1 MRRRKPIR
9 SPHRITIA
17 LALALTSALLV
28 AGGATAGGR
37 PISIDL
43 TGAAEAP
50 GPGDPDGSGTA
61 SFTFNPGTG
70 EVCYEF
76 SVTGVEPLAAA
87 HIHVA
92 PVGSPG
98 PVVIP
103 LPPTSATGG
112 SGCVTA
118 DRELIRAILIDPSA
132 YYFNVHNAPF
142 PAGALR
148 GQLTR

>member
-1 MRRRKPIR
+1 MRSTRKFSI
-9 SPHRITIA
+9 SIA
-17 LALALTSALLV
+17 LALALTSVLAL
-28 AGGATAGGR
+28 AGGAMAGGR
-37 PISIDL
+37 PFSVEL

-61 SFTFNPGTG
+61 SFTFNAGTG
-70 EVCYEF
+70 EVCYDYT
-76 SVTGVEPLAAA
+76 VTGVAPLTAA

-92 PVGSPG
+92 PIGSPG
-98 PVVIP
+98 PVVIATP
-103 LPPTSATGG
+103 KTSDTGG

-118 DRELIRAILIDPSA
+118 DRDLIVAILTDPSA
-132 YYFNVHNAPF
+132 YYFNVHNAEF

>member
-1 MRRRKPIR
+1 MR
-9 SPHRITIA
+9 SPRRFTIA
-17 LALALTSALLV
+17 FSLALTSALLV

-61 SFTFNPGTG
+61 SFTFNPGQG
-70 EVCYEF
+70 EVCYEY
-76 SVTGVEPLAAA
+76 SVTGVEPLTAA

-92 PVGSPG
+92 SVGSPG

-103 LPPTSATGG
+103 LPPSSATGG
-112 SGCVTA
+112 SGCVAA
-118 DRELIRAILIDPSA
+118 DRDLIRAILIDPSA

>member
-1 MRRRKPIR
+1 MRSRKLAIGI
-9 SPHRITIA
+9 SLA
-17 LALALTSALLV
+17 LALASTLV
-28 AGGATAGGR
+28 LSGGAMAGGR
-37 PISIDL
+37 PISVEL

-61 SFTFNPGTG
+61 SFTFNAGTG
-70 EVCYEF
+70 EVCFEH
-76 SVTGVEPLAAA
+76 SVTDVAPLTAA
-87 HIHVA
+87 HIHIA
-92 PVGSPG
+92 PAGSPG

-103 LPPTSATGG
+103 MPPSSPTGG

-118 DRELIRAILIDPSA
+118 DRDLIVAILTDPSA
-132 YYFNVHNAPF
+132 YYFNVHNAEF

>member
-1 MRRRKPIR
+1 MR
-9 SPHRITIA
+9 SHHRFTIA
-17 LALALTSALLV
+17 LALALTSALFL
-28 AGGATAGGR
+28 AGVATAGGR

-70 EVCYEF
+70 EVCYDY
-76 SVTGVEPLAAA
+76 SVTGVDPLTAA

-92 PVGSPG
+92 PVGVAG
-98 PVVIP
+98 PVVIGT
-103 LPPTSATGG
+103 PPTSATGG

-118 DRELIRAILIDPSA
+118 DRDLIRAILMDPSN

>member
-1 MRRRKPIR
+1 MRSTRRFPIGI
-9 SPHRITIA
+9 S
-17 LALALTSALLV
+17 LALALVSTLV
-28 AGGATAGGR
+28 LAGGAMAGGR
-37 PISIDL
+37 PFSVEL

-61 SFTFNPGTG
+61 SFTFNAGTG
-70 EVCYEF
+70 EVCFEY
-76 SVTGVEPLAAA
+76 SVTGVAPLTAA

-92 PVGSPG
+92 PAGSPG

-103 LPPTSATGG
+103 MPPSSPTGG

-118 DRELIRAILIDPSA
+118 DRDLIVAILTNPSD
-132 YYFNVHNAPF
+132 YYFNVHNAEY

>member
-1 MRRRKPIR
+1 MRSTRRFSIGI
-9 SPHRITIA
+9 SLA
-17 LALALTSALLV
+17 LALASALVL
-28 AGGATAGGR
+28 AGGAMAGGR
-37 PISIDL
+37 PISVGL

-50 GPGDPDGSGTA
+50 GPGDPDGSGIV
-61 SFTFNPGTG
+61 SLTFNPGLG
-70 EVCYEF
+70 EVCYDYT
-76 SVTGVEPLAAA
+76 VTGVAPLAAA
-87 HIHVA
+87 HIHRA
-92 PVGSPG
+92 PAGSPG

-118 DRELIRAILIDPSA
+118 ARDLIVAILTDPSA
-132 YYFNVHNAPF
+132 YYFNVHNADF

>member
-1 MRRRKPIR
+1 MRSLSR
-9 SPHRITIA
+9 STIGIS
-17 LALALTSALLV
+17 LALAMTSTLIL
-28 AGGATAGGR
+28 AGGALAGGR
-37 PISIDL
+37 PITIDL

-61 SFTFNPGTG
+61 SFTFNAGTG
-70 EVCYEF
+70 QVCFEYT
-76 SVTGVEPLAAA
+76 VTGVAPLTAA

-92 PVGSPG
+92 PAGSPG

-103 LPPTSATGG
+103 LAPSSTTGG
-112 SGCVTA
+112 SGCVAA
-118 DRELIRAILIDPSA
+118 DRDLIIAILTDPSA
-132 YYFNVHNAPF
+132 YYFNVHNTDY

>member
-1 MRRRKPIR
+1 MRSTRR
-9 SPHRITIA
+9 SSVGMSLA
-17 LALALTSALLV
+17 LALASVLLLAGSAM
-28 AGGATAGGR
+28 AGGR
-37 PISIDL
+37 PISIEL

-61 SFTFNPGTG
+61 SFTFNAGTG
-70 EVCYEF
+70 EVCYDF
-76 SVTGVEPLAAA
+76 SVTGVNPLVAA

-92 PVGSPG
+92 PAGSPG

-103 LPPTSATGG
+103 LPPTEDFGG

-118 DRELIRAILIDPSA
+118 DRDLIVAILRDPSG
-132 YYFNVHNAPF
+132 YYFNVHNDPF
-142 PAGALR
+142 FPGALR

>member
-1 MRRRKPIR
+1 MRSTRRFSIG
-9 SPHRITIA
+9 IA
-17 LALALTSALLV
+17 LALAMTSVLV
-28 AGGATAGGR
+28 LAGGAMAGGR

-61 SFTFNPGTG
+61 SFTFNAGTG
-70 EVCYEF
+70 EVCFEY
-76 SVTGVEPLAAA
+76 SVTGVAPLTAA

-92 PVGSPG
+92 PAGSPG

-103 LPPTSATGG
+103 MLPSSATGG

-118 DRELIRAILIDPSA
+118 DRDLIVAILIDPSA
-132 YYFNVHNAPF
+132 YYFNVHNAEF

>member
-1 MRRRKPIR
+1 MRSTRTF
-9 SPHRITIA
+9 SVTIS
-17 LALALTSALLV
+17 LALALTSVLAL
-28 AGGATAGGR
+28 AGGTMAGGR
-37 PISIDL
+37 PISVEL

-61 SFTFNPGTG
+61 SFTFNAGTG
-70 EVCYEF
+70 EVCFDY
-76 SVTGVEPLAAA
+76 SVTGVAPLTAA

-92 PVGSPG
+92 PAGSPG

-103 LPPTSATGG
+103 MLPTSPTGG

-118 DRELIRAILIDPSA
+118 DRDLIVAILMDPSA
-132 YYFNVHNAPF
+132 YYFNVHNAEF